1 MEVLTVFAC
10 EYVSFLRFSEGKQ
23 NTNRIQKAHALDW
36 GMVSRVHVV
45 NSIHLN
51 TSAKNC
57 WFYMLIWCFLPA
69 KSSMLGLVQTLR
81 HTVRFFY

>member
-1 MEVLTVFAC
+1 MFAC

-36 GMVSRVHVV
+36 GMVSLVHVV
-45 NSIHLN
+45 NSIHLD

-57 WFYMLIWCFLPA
+57 
-69 KSSMLGLVQTLR
+69 
-81 HTVRFFY
+81 